1 MSPTA
6 HITLYSSPDD
16 GIVALPGGPGADWA
30 VIALDLAHFESADE
44 GIHVLP
50 MSDLDCAQKALDT
63 LYTNAHRFGITVTTT
78 RQTFINDIGR
88 GIAARLDDSWT
99 VEVGNCLLSPSDS
112 RSRLNFLWD
121 SLGGS
126 LSYVM
131 QSYSEQVSAVAFLRS
146 ENGLELAVL
155 RRPWDGQIVV
165 GALAPDAQFTSLGT
179 AAPVSVA
186 APDVAGVLKKVTETL
201 LPSYEHALAQAHFR
215 LLGRVLDQIRSAR
228 TNNAL
233 LRVWAL
239 NEDLCQH
246 WYGLDQPLRRGVYG
260 PLPKALDGLLRGAEA
275 ALTEGSAQDEE
286 GAVQLL
292 ERWLQ
297 QGTLLVDLVQSLDPD
312 FTASSVIPSAPAPLP
327 PGPPHQGRRPGM
339 SR

>member
-6 HITLYSSPDD
+6 HITLHSSPDD

-50 MSDLDCAQKALDT
+50 MSDLDRAQKALDT
-63 LYTNAHRFGITVTTT
+63 LYANAHRFGITVTTT
-78 RQTFINDIGR
+78 PQTFIGDIGR

-99 VEVGNCLLSPSDS
+99 VEVGNCLLLPSDS

-131 QSYSEQVSAVAFLRS
+131 QSYSEQVSAVAFLCS
-146 ENGLELAVL
+146 ESGLELAVL

-165 GALAPDAQFTSLGT
+165 GALAPEAQFASLGT
-179 AAPVSVA
+179 VAPVSVV
-186 APDVAGVLKKVTETL
+186 APDVAGVLKKVSETL
-201 LPSYEHALAQAHFR
+201 LPSYEHALAQAHFQ
-215 LLGRVLDQIRSAR
+215 LLRGVLDRIRAAG
-228 TNNAL
+228 TNGPL
-233 LRVWAL
+233 SRVWSL
-239 NEDLCQH
+239 NEDLCHH
-246 WYGLDQPLRRGVYG
+246 WYGLDQHLRRGVYG
-260 PLPKALDGLLRGAEA
+260 PLPKALDDLLRGTDV
-275 ALTEGSAQDEE
+275 ALSEGNAQDEE

-292 ERWLQ
+292 ERWLRL
-297 QGTLLVDLVQSLDPD
+297 GTQLVGLVQSLDPALAAD
-312 FTASSVIPSAPAPLP
+312 AVPQPVSPVLL
-327 PGPPHQGRRPGM
+327 PGPPRQGRHPGT